1 MSTASS
7 RPRSLKRLSLLQS
20 PTSLS
25 SPSSSSFGS
34 PDLAL
39 RHVDFSLPDEV
50 NGTGAQPSP
59 ISSVSSPT
67 SATRPVNGTLRK
79 NARRQSS
86 IYYVSQDRES
96 ERVVRDVRSPA
107 NERRFSTL
115 QKQLPKDDAE
125 SDVKA
130 KRRSLVGTEEQAA
143 PVTLVGKHA
152 VLLHFIA
159 QKESRCLEIR
169 SQLATEE
176 AELLTLKRKWEQI
189 VSRQVKR
196 SSSASVSSSLDAETT
211 MQSNMLSGIK
221 EGVQEVGRLLAQLG
235 DLGVQNKET
244 DPSAGHASNSSISTT
259 TTTTSASSTRLSQ
272 SSMSSLGMA
281 EDEVPPDHTNT
292 VSDIL
297 DLPAKRHS
305 LSTAVRRKPY
315 EPSSPSS
322 PSPPILTPQTP
333 LSASPF
339 SYNQAYSSKPSR
351 SESTDTVKAH
361 TQTKHR
367 KRLSAAN
374 AGSFPPASSIPGVN
388 VAPLASWVE
397 GVGKRLVSQ
406 VTSSSSATSY
416 SASAKRTSIRFSEG
430 ASSLFSS
437 LTSPTQASQ
446 AQANPRVIDL
456 SMPNSPSLLDDDDM
470 LGEGS
475 DTQWADM
482 PTLSPERPR
491 LSPVPISTLSKAH
504 AAPVGTTAKPWSKE
518 NDEVAQSDDDDS
530 EEWNW

>member
-25 SPSSSSFGS
+25 SPSSSSFDS
-34 PDLAL
+34 PDLAS
-39 RHVDFSLPDEV
+39 RHVDFSLPDEL

-59 ISSVSSPT
+59 VSSVSSPT
-67 SATRPVNGTLRK
+67 SATRPVNGASRK

-107 NERRFSTL
+107 DERRFSAL
-115 QKQLPKDDAE
+115 QSQVPKEDTE
-125 SDVKA
+125 SNVKA
-130 KRRSLVGTEEQAA
+130 KRRSLVGVEEQAT
-143 PVTLVGKHA
+143 PVTLAEKHA
-152 VLLHFIA
+152 DLLRFIA
-159 QKESRCLEIR
+159 QKESRCLELR

-176 AELLTLKRKWEQI
+176 AELLVLKRKWEQI

-244 DPSAGHASNSSISTT
+244 DPPAGHASNSSIST

-272 SSMSSLGMA
+272 SSMSSLGMT
-281 EDEVPPDHTNT
+281 DDVVPADHTSA
-292 VSDIL
+292 VSDIP

-322 PSPPILTPQTP
+322 PSPPILTPRTP
-333 LSASPF
+333 LSSSPF
-339 SYNQAYSSKPSR
+339 SYNQAYSPRPSR
-351 SESTDTVKAH
+351 SESTDTVKAQ
-361 TQTKHR
+361 TQTKHL
-367 KRLSAAN
+367 KRLSAAS

-406 VTSSSSATSY
+406 VTSSSNSTSNY
-416 SASAKRTSIRFSEG
+416 SGSAKRTSIRFSEG
-430 ASSLFSS
+430 ASLLFSS
-437 LTSPTQASQ
+437 LTSPSQ
-446 AQANPRVIDL
+446 SSQANPRVIDL
-456 SMPNSPSLLDDDDM
+456 STPDSPSLLDDDDI

-475 DTQWADM
+475 DAQWAGM
-482 PTLSPERPR
+482 PTLSPERPK
-491 LSPVPISTLSKAH
+491 LSPAPISTLPKANVASVN
-504 AAPVGTTAKPWSKE
+504 AATKPGIKE
-518 NDEVAQSDDDDS
+518 DIETVQSDDDDS

>member
-1 MSTASS
+1 MSTATS

-34 PDLAL
+34 PDLAS
-39 RHVDFSLPDEV
+39 RHVDFSFPDEL

-59 ISSVSSPT
+59 VSSVSSPT
-67 SATRPVNGTLRK
+67 SATRPANGALRK
-79 NARRQSS
+79 NTRRQSS

-107 NERRFSTL
+107 NERKFSASQT
-115 QKQLPKDDAE
+115 QIPKERTE

-130 KRRSLVGTEEQAA
+130 KRQSLVGTEDQAV
-143 PVTLVGKHA
+143 PVTLAEKHA
-152 VLLHFIA
+152 DLLRFIA
-159 QKESRCLEIR
+159 QKESRCLELR

-176 AELLTLKRKWEQI
+176 AELLSLKRKWEQI

-272 SSMSSLGMA
+272 SSMSSLGMV

-292 VSDIL
+292 VSDIP
-297 DLPAKRHS
+297 DLSAKRHS

-322 PSPPILTPQTP
+322 PSPPILTPRTP

-339 SYNQAYSSKPSR
+339 SYNQAYSPKPSR

-361 TQTKHR
+361 TQTKHM
-367 KRLSAAN
+367 KRLSAAS
-374 AGSFPPASSIPGVN
+374 AGSFPPASSIPGAN

-397 GVGKRLVSQ
+397 DVGKRLVSQ
-406 VTSSSSATSY
+406 VTFSSSATSY
-416 SASAKRTSIRFSEG
+416 SASAKRASIRFSEG

-437 LTSPTQASQ
+437 LTSPTQVSQ
-446 AQANPRVIDL
+446 TQTNPRVIDL
-456 SMPNSPSLLDDDDM
+456 STPDSPSLLDDDDV
-470 LGEGS
+470 LGEGT
-475 DTQWADM
+475 DTQWAAI
-482 PTLSPERPR
+482 PTLSPERPK
-491 LSPVPISTLSKAH
+491 LSPAPISTLSKANV
-504 AAPVGTTAKPWSKE
+504 ASMGTTTKPGSKE
-518 NDEVAQSDDDDS
+518 NNEVAQSDDDDS